1 MRSRK
6 RSKQKVRKVPPERRP
21 YARRRKPLQR
31 AAALARGL
39 ITTVVLVGAGA
50 LIGLFWEEWRD
61 APLAEFAPAE
71 FASVEPAPATPLPN
85 ALPEES
91 SPGMDLQNRIKVEV
105 LNGVGET
112 GLARDFADRLRE
124 RGLDVVATANADH
137 FEHGVT
143 HVLDRSGRLGAAP
156 RVAAAAGTDSVAVAL
171 DPDLFLDV
179 SVVVGSDWREVL
191 GRN

>member
-1 MRSRK
+1 MPS
-6 RSKQKVRKVPPERRP
+6 
-21 YARRRKPLQR
+21 
-31 AAALARGL
+31 
-39 ITTVVLVGAGA
+39 T
-50 LIGLFWEEWRD
+50 
-61 APLAEFAPAE
+61 
-71 FASVEPAPATPLPN
+71 
-85 ALPEES
+85 LPEDPS
-91 SPGMDLQNRIKVEV
+91 SGIDLRNRIKVEV